1 MAPKRKAEELA
12 NAVNAMQS
20 AASKQTVVDEK
31 ASGAA
36 VTCCRLHSQHR
47 PSLELMCAV
56 AGTLAGASGQSVD
69 TLLDRIGNRR
79 QRALAA
85 KVQTIVPLAS
95 VRCHYVLSQRRS
107 LLTERSMTASYGSSA
122 LPYCCAPDLLVTSCQ
137 GRCSMLHVIAVY

>member
-20 AASKQTVVDEK
+20 AASKQTVADDK

-36 VTCCRLHSQHR
+36 VTCCQPKISRLHSQHR
-47 PSLELMCAV
+47 PSLELTCAL

-85 KVQTIVPLAS
+85 KVQTV
-95 VRCHYVLSQRRS
+95 CFCMLSFCACCQC
-107 LLTERSMTASYGSSA
+107 LTEESMIASYGSNS
-122 LPYCCAPDLLVTSCQ
+122 LPWCHAPDLLLTPCQ
-137 GRCSMLHVIAVY
+137 GCCSMMCLIAM